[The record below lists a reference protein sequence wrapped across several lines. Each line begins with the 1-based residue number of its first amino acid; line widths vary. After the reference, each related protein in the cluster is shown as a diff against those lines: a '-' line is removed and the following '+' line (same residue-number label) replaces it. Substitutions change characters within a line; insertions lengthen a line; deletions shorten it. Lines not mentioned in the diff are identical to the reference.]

1 MHYIR
6 LVDATASAGQAL
18 ALRIRERL
26 MHSGGQAPALQG
38 RGMRIVYEF
47 SPYRLVEF

>member
-1 MHYIR
+1 MHS
-6 LVDATASAGQAL
+6 VGATASERQAL
-18 ALRIRERL
+18 ALRMSEKS
-26 MHSGGQAPALQG
+26 MHGEGPALALQG